1 VGVVD
6 QVQAANVRWLSGYR
20 HPRYLNEAHGA
31 RLREVFALAGPL
43 MDGARS
49 VGDPVAVLPTLFHL
63 MWSRALVTEL
73 TGALLGPST
82 PIRAAVP
89 G

>member
-1 VGVVD
+1 
-6 QVQAANVRWLSGYR
+6 
-20 HPRYLNEAHGA
+20 
-31 RLREVFALAGPL
+31 

-49 VGDPVAVLPTLFHL
+49 AGDPVAVLPTLFHL
-63 MWSRALVTEL
+63 MWSRELVAEL

-82 PIRAAVP
+82 RIREAVP